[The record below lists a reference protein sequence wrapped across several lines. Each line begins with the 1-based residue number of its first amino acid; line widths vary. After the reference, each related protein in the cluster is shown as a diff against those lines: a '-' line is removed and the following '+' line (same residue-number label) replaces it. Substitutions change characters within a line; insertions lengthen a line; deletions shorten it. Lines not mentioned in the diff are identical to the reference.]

1 MESRTTPDNITH
13 LKENEVFVFGSNLAG
28 RHGAG
33 AAKTARRF
41 GAEYGV
47 WKGMSG
53 MTYAIPTKDIE
64 VRSALPLSHISAY
77 VGEFINFARVSPQYR
92 FLVTEIGCGLSG
104 YSPADIAPM
113 FFEATW
119 SSNVCLPERFWN
131 VLNEMAI
138 ERSKGS

>member
-1 MESRTTPDNITH
+1 MENRTTTDNMTH

-33 AAKTARRF
+33 AARTA
-41 GAEYGV
+41 
-47 WKGMSG
+47 
-53 MTYAIPTKDIE
+53 MTYAIPTKDRE
-64 VRSALPLSHISAY
+64 VRNALPLIHISAY
-77 VGEFINFARVSPQYR
+77 VSEFINLASVSPQYR

-119 SSNVCLPERFWN
+119 LSNVCLPERFWN

-138 ERSKGS
+138 ERSK